1 MEFSNVPRWTFIYV
15 NTLYWTMFRHWT
27 SFRQRALSKTQAK
40 DLPDMVNIT
49 QSGRKISAIEAYKA
63 RGPLLRHLCLYDYL
77 ACVEIR
83 KKGGTQT
90 SSNWIPFDDS
100 AQICDSM
107 IQHICCQSNIATVV
121 LDGVITDDFD
131 EAPHEIYYQRCVV
144 EDIH

>member
-1 MEFSNVPRWTFIYV
+1 
-15 NTLYWTMFRHWT
+15 MFRHWT

-49 QSGRKISAIEAYKA
+49 QTGRKISAIEAYKA
-63 RGPLLRHLCLYDYL
+63 RGPLLRRFCLYDYL

-83 KKGGTQT
+83 QKGGTQT

-100 AQICDSM
+100 SEICDSM

-144 EDIH
+144 ENIH